1 MNKIDTKTIAAGLT
15 ATARSLA
22 ASVTTGLAELRE
34 SLRSFTAT
42 NDEAPAPYGN
52 IMALLT
58 HLCDHDEALR
68 IWVLRWIAYQLRTPG
83 AKMSTALVLN
93 GGEGSGKT
101 LFLRY
106 VVSQLFHDETPWI
119 YGRQLQNVFNDWAA
133 DGGLVIVDGPFSQA
147 HVARMKHYMSSAEV
161 TIHRRSR
168 DSLTIPN
175 TLNFIYQSNAN
186 DFSITGS
193 RRFAVIDV
201 PPARE
206 KVFYH
211 AVLHE
216 IACGGVDT
224 FRQYLLRSLDMGSF
238 HAGTPMP
245 EPKRQTAQEDLV
257 AVLPEG
263 AVQWNG

>member
-1 MNKIDTKTIAAGLT
+1 MNTIDTKTISAKLNAVVRSWADSVTAGL
-15 ATARSLA
+15 AC
-22 ASVTTGLAELRE
+22 LRE
-34 SLRSFTAT
+34 SLRSLTAT
-42 NDEAPAPYGN
+42 HDDGPTPYGN
-52 IMALLT
+52 IMSLVA

-68 IWVLRWIAYQLRTPG
+68 MWVLRWIAYQLRTPG
-83 AKMSTALVLN
+83 AKMSTALVFN

-106 VVSQLFHDETPWI
+106 VVSQLSHGETPWI

-175 TLNFIYQSNAN
+175 TLNFIYQSNAD
-186 DFSITGS
+186 DFSIIGS

-224 FRQYLLRSLDMGSF
+224 FRQYLLRTLDMGSF

-245 EPKRQTAQEDLV
+245 APKRQTVQEDLV
-257 AVLPEG
+257 AVLPKG
-263 AVQWNG
+263 SVQWNG